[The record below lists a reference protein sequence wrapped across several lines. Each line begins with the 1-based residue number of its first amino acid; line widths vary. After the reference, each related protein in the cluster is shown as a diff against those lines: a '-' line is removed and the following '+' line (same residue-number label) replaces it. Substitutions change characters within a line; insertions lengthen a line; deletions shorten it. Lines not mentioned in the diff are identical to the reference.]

1 MSLTHATTAFQT
13 SNTDGSCPDLPT
25 GVAELHDAGVP
36 TGADVRA
43 HAGRACFRK
52 LLSLRHAGPRE
63 VRLSFEWQGP
73 EDAPVLIVAGGI
85 SAHRHVSASVEFPEA
100 GWWPQQAGPG
110 LALDTN
116 RFRVLAI
123 DWLGA
128 DGSLDVAID
137 SADQADA
144 FAAVLDRLG
153 IRRVAAFVGCSYG
166 AMVGLQFAARHGHR
180 VACLLAISGADRAHP
195 YSSAWRALQRRIATL
210 GRSDGG
216 SREALSLARQLAML
230 SYRTPEE
237 FAERFTAPATLVD
250 GSIRCAAEDYLD
262 ACGAS
267 YVAKTPLTAFLRLSE
282 SIDLHAV
289 APESIRVPTVLVA
302 IEEDRLVPRQSLVD
316 LAERL
321 PIARRLHLLRSNYGH
336 DAFLKETAAVGAIIK
351 ATLAECRGA
360 CT

>member
-1 MSLTHATTAFQT
+1 MSLIEADAAFLTDTATA
-13 SNTDGSCPDLPT
+13 
-25 GVAELHDAGVP
+25 VHDATHV
-36 TGADVRA
+36 DVRA
-43 HAGRACFRK
+43 QAGRDSFRK
-52 LLSLRHAGPRE
+52 TLTLRHAGPTQ

-73 EDAPVLIVAGGI
+73 EDAPVLLVAGGI
-85 SAHRHVSASVEFPEA
+85 SAHRHVAACAQFPEA

-110 LALDTN
+110 LPLDTA
-116 RFRVLAI
+116 RFRVVAI

-153 IRRVAAFVGCSYG
+153 VRRIAAFVGCSYG
-166 AMVGLQFAARHGHR
+166 AMVGLQFAALYPHR
-180 VACLLAISGADRAHP
+180 LDGLLAISGGDRAHP

-216 SREALSLARQLAML
+216 CREALSLARQLAML

-237 FAERFTAPATLVD
+237 FAERFAAPAALID
-250 GSIRCAAEDYLD
+250 GRIRCAAEDYLD
-262 ACGAS
+262 ACGSS

-289 APESIRVPTVLVA
+289 AAQAITVPTVLVA
-302 IEEDRLVPRQSLVD
+302 IEEDRLVPKQDLVQ

-321 PIARRLHLLRSNYGH
+321 PASRRLHLLRSRYGH
-336 DAFLKETAAVGAIIK
+336 DAFLKETQAIGAIIRS
-351 ATLAECRGA
+351 TLVDCRGESA
-360 CT
+360 